1 MQSGYEINDIVDH
14 FTRDRATR
22 LLRMIAEQ
30 IIDIPVDEMTTAERN
45 ILNVLWASSVV
56 NELPLTTK
64 AN

>member
-1 MQSGYEINDIVDH
+1 MQSGYEISNMVDN

-30 IIDIPVDEMTTAERN
+30 LIDIPQDEMTTAERN

-56 NELPLTTK
+56 TELPLTTK
-64 AN
+64 AT

>member
-1 MQSGYEINDIVDH
+1 MQSGYEISNMVDN

-30 IIDIPVDEMTTAERN
+30 IVDIPVDEMTTTEEN
-45 ILNVLWASSVV
+45 ILQLLCVTDVV
-56 NELPLTTK
+56 KEIFLTKK